1 MIRHHLKLLWGLRIV
16 MRLRYTLLLLLLVT
30 LACPVVPAA
39 AEAVVENDTEMP
51 DRGVESAERTQ
62 DSLWLV
68 STRHL
73 GCSSQYNPDKLNF
86 QVMRY
91 DWTEGWLDSELK
103 AFLDTGDPNSVTA
116 IYVHGNRV
124 DRGQAIQRGML
135 AYRSLVRGVEDPQ
148 PIRFVVWSWPS
159 TKICCPLRDVR
170 SKAVRS
176 DYDSYYV
183 GVFLSRLDPKTR
195 VGMFGFSYGGRI
207 ISGALH
213 LVGGGK
219 MFGLT
224 VPNVE
229 PREERTARAVL
240 MGAAM
245 PNYWLLPGHRHGQ
258 AVSQVDRM
266 LVQYNPCDRALRMY
280 RFVERRSRPQALGYT
295 AFPWLSE
302 LGEDASR
309 IEQQNVSPQIGNNH
323 DMRAYFASP
332 EVMDELRRCVLWQ

>member
-1 MIRHHLKLLWGLRIV
+1 
-16 MRLRYTLLLLLLVT
+16 MRLRYTLLLFVLVP
-30 LACPVVPAA
+30 LGRADAPAA
-39 AEAVVENDTEMP
+39 ETAVERETHTSS
-51 DRGVESAERTQ
+51 RGSESTKRSQ

-73 GCSSQYNPDKLNF
+73 GCPSQYDPDKLNF
-86 QVMRY
+86 RVMQY
-91 DWTEGWLDSELK
+91 DSTEGWLETELES
-103 AFLDTGDPNSVTA
+103 FLDTDDPNTVTA

-124 DRGQAIQRGML
+124 DRPRARQRGIL

-148 PIRFVVWSWPS
+148 PIRFVIWSWPS
-159 TKICCPLRDVR
+159 TKICRPLRDVR
-170 SKAVRS
+170 SKAARS
-176 DYDSYYV
+176 DYDSYYF
-183 GVFLSRLDPKTR
+183 GLFLSRLDPKTR
-195 VGMFGFSYGGRI
+195 VGMFGFSYGSRI

-219 MFGLT
+219 MLGLT

-229 PREERTARAVL
+229 TKEERTARAVL

-245 PNYWLLPGHRHGQ
+245 HNYWLLPGHRHGK

-266 LVQYNPCDRALRMY
+266 LVQYNPCDRILRMY

-309 IEQQNVSPQIGNNH
+309 IEQQNVSPQIGKNH
-323 DMRAYFASP
+323 DMRMYFASP
-332 EVMDELRRCVLWQ
+332 EVMSELRRCVLWQ